1 MDGAVG
7 SQPIATNTPKQINGA
22 TVPSRCGTSVSK
34 RAFDIIVSTSILIFG
49 APLLLLIAIGIKL
62 QDGGP
67 ILYSHKRIGRN
78 NREFGCLKFRSMVT
92 DANAKLE
99 AYLKNN
105 PDAREEWSRTQ
116 KLSNDPRITMLG
128 NILRKSSLDEIPQ
141 LWNILRGDMSL
152 VGPRPI
158 VRDEVPRYGDDI
170 RYYLAA
176 RPGLTGLWQVSGRSD
191 TSYDHRV
198 NLDVNYVENWNIG
211 KDIVIMMKTIP
222 AVLEAR
228 GAR

>member
-1 MDGAVG
+1 MEGAVG
-7 SQPIATNTPKQINGA
+7 SQPIATSARKQNNGT
-22 TVPSRCGTSVSK
+22 TVASRCGTSVYK
-34 RAFDIIVSTSILIFG
+34 RAFDILVSGSLLVFG
-49 APLLLLIAIGIKL
+49 APLLILIALGIKL

-67 ILYSHKRIGRN
+67 VLYSHKRIGRN

-92 DANAKLE
+92 DANVRLAE
-99 AYLKNN
+99 YLQNN
-105 PDAREEWSRTQ
+105 PEAREEWARTQ
-116 KLSNDPRITMLG
+116 KLSNDPRITTLG
-128 NILRKSSLDEIPQ
+128 KFLRKSSLDEIPQ

-158 VRDEVPRYGDDI
+158 VHDEVPRYGDHI
-170 RYYLAA
+170 RYYLSA

-191 TSYDHRV
+191 TSYDYRV
-198 NLDVNYVENWNIG
+198 NLDVNYVENWHLG
-211 KDIVIMMKTIP
+211 KDIMIMVKTIP